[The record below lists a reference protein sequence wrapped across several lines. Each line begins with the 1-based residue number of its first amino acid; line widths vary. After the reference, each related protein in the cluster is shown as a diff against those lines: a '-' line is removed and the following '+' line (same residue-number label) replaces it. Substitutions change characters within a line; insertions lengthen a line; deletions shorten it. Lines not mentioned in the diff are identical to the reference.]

1 MSGNTITP
9 FRLPQR
15 ATLAYPV
22 RVQIGPLKLE
32 SNLFLSPLA
41 GYTNLPFRLVVR
53 EIGGVGL
60 CTTDLVNARSLIEKN
75 PKAFKLIETSA
86 ADAPLAVQLFGSVP
100 EEMRDAAS
108 YLESIGVHSIDIN
121 MGCPVK
127 KVCKV
132 GGGSAMMTELD
143 KTSALVRGMV
153 NAVKIPVTVKMR
165 LGWDDENLTAPDL
178 ACALEDAGV
187 AAIFVHGRTREQGF
201 GGTVNLAGIRKVV
214 EAVKDIPVIGNGDI
228 VTPQA
233 AKKMLDETGCAG
245 VSIGRGAF
253 YDPWIFQRTRQFLK
267 SCSSGRES
275 ALIPNS
281 TAENNEPTHVGCHEN
296 NGELPPEPPFAE
308 RVRVMNRHLDLMVE
322 VFGEELGCR
331 MFRKV
336 APWYARRFGPCHEF
350 NKRVVQVSTRAEF
363 QDVLENYIRW
373 RQQFLD
379 EHGELLPRFQ
389 QPPMVASFMRDEP
402 ASTQRE
408 QIPVPKGPVEVW

>member
-1 MSGNTITP
+1 MNSATINP
-9 FRLPQR
+9 MRL
-15 ATLAYPV
+15 
-22 RVQIGPLKLE
+22 GPLQLE

-60 CTTDLVNARSLIEKN
+60 CTTDLVNARSLIEKRE
-75 PKAFKLIETSA
+75 KAFKLIETRP
-86 ADAPLAVQLFGSVP
+86 ADSPLAVQLFGSVP
-100 EEMRDAAS
+100 EEMRDAALVVEARGAVS
-108 YLESIGVHSIDIN
+108 VDIN

-127 KVCKV
+127 KVVKI

-143 KTSALVRGMV
+143 KTAALVRSMV
-153 NAVKIPVTVKMR
+153 NAVKIPVTAKMR
-165 LGWDDENLTAPDL
+165 LGWDDDNLTAPDL
-178 ACALEDAGV
+178 ARALEDAGV

-214 EAVKDIPVIGNGDI
+214 AAVKNIPVIGNGDI

-253 YDPWIFQRTRQFLK
+253 YDPWIFKRTRNYL
-267 SCSSGRES
+267 SACSSRREEALTSHSDS
-275 ALIPNS
+275 ANKFERS
-281 TAENNEPTHVGCHEN
+281 HVGGYE
-296 NGELPPEPPFAE
+296 GLPPEPSFAE
-308 RVRVMNRHLDLMVE
+308 RVRVMHRHLDLMIE

-336 APWYARRFGPCHEF
+336 APWYAKRFGPCHEF
-350 NKRVVQVSTRAEF
+350 NKKVVQVHTKAQFEEI
-363 QDVLENYIRW
+363 LENYIRW

-379 EHGELLPRFQ
+379 DHGELLPRFQ
-389 QPPMVASFMRDEP
+389 PAPMVASFMRDSAKP
-402 ASTQRE
+402 QYGH
-408 QIPVPKGPVEVW
+408 IPVPKGPVEVW